1 MDTAHEEVLLRMK
14 TMDSLLYDKLEELL
28 YEADVLDV
36 TCYTLRMYAEWMM
49 GTVGLSSLTH
59 TKFARL
65 KDSFLTFEVLLTL
78 DDRDVTEYVSKNL
91 YLQAREFHRVV
102 GKLIV
107 SLEELKE

>member
-1 MDTAHEEVLLRMK
+1 MDNTYDEVLLRMK
-14 TMDSLLYDKLEELL
+14 TMESLLYDKLEELQ
-28 YEADVLDV
+28 YGVDNLDA

-49 GTVGLSSLTH
+49 DTVGFSPLTYSELA
-59 TKFARL
+59 KL

-78 DDRDVTEYVSKNL
+78 DDEDVTEYVSDNL

-107 SLEELKE
+107 SLEELL

>member
-1 MDTAHEEVLLRMK
+1 MGHVHEEVLLRMK
-14 TMDSLLYDKLEELL
+14 TMESLLYDKLEELQ
-28 YEADVLDV
+28 YGVDNLDT

-49 GTVGLSSLTH
+49 DTVGFSPLTYSELA
-59 TKFARL
+59 KL

-78 DDRDVTEYVSKNL
+78 DDEDVTEYVSDNL

-107 SLEELKE
+107 SLEELL